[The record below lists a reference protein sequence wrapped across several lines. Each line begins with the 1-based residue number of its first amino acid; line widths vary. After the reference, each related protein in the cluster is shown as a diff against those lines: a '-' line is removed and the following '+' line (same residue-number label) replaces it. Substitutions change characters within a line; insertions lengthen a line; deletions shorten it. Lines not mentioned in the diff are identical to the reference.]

1 MNGQMNTRRNFLLMA
16 GASLAVAGCGD
27 IVGPGKALQLYVL
40 APTLPAAPAGGSGAP
55 VTWQL
60 AVALPQ
66 APASLDTVRVA
77 LNPTPLTMDYFANAS
92 WPDRLPLMLQGLLLE
107 GFEKDGRAPGA
118 ARDLAALHADYVL
131 QTDIRE
137 FQAHYATP
145 PEANDKSSDKAS
157 TPPPEIYLRIGT
169 SLMAMPETNI
179 VARKEWIASATAN
192 SNALPDIIA
201 AFNTATAKLLAD
213 IINWTITAAPSVAPK
228 AAEKLAVAPGDGVEK
243 QRRPGRRARP

>member
-1 MNGQMNTRRNFLLMA
+1 MNAILNTRRNFLLMA

-40 APTLPAAPAGGSGAP
+40 APTLPAAPSGVSGAP

-77 LNPTPLTMDYFANAS
+77 LNLTPLTMDYFANAS

-107 GFEKDGRAPGA
+107 GFEKDGRAPGV

-137 FQAHYATP
+137 FQARYATAP
-145 PEANDKSSDKAS
+145 DPAAGDKA
-157 TPPPEIYLRIGT
+157 TAPAPEIHLRIGT
-169 SLMAMPETNI
+169 SLIAMPDTTI
-179 VARKEWIASATAN
+179 VARKEWIASAQAG

-213 IINWTITAAPSVAPK
+213 IINWTITSAPPVAPK
-228 AAEKLAVAPGDGVEK
+228 AAEKLALPDDEAPARN
-243 QRRPGRRARP
+243 RRLPSRRARP